1 MTDVHMQVRRD
12 THEIVAVGYM
22 PTPPDDDNL
31 AVVDIEEGHREALSM
46 VGLKYL
52 EDDGTISVV
61 EPKE

>member
-1 MTDVHMQVRRD
+1 MSDVHMQVKRD

-31 AVVDIEEGHREALSM
+31 ANVEIEEHHREALQES
-46 VGLKYL
+46 GTKYL

-61 EPKE
+61 APNG